1 MNNLLGMRSG
11 CVLEVSVR
19 FLRHACMNIFKR
31 LLIQRA
37 MSASAIV
44 NVVNFHKSEISIL
57 VEVKKKTNQFLLYL
71 IIKILFSV

>member
-19 FLRHACMNIFKR
+19 FLRHVCRNIFKR

-37 MSASAIV
+37 MSASVIV
-44 NVVNFHKSEISIL
+44 NVVNFQKLGISIFL
-57 VEVKKKTNQFLLYL
+57 KVKKTSQFLLYL